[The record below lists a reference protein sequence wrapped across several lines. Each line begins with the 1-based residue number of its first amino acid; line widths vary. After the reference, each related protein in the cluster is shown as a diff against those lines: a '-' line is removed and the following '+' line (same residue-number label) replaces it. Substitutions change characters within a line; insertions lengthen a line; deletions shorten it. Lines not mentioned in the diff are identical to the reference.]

1 MESRSLLN
9 LLKLVLDNIDQL
21 ELGLCHLIENLRI
34 HSFIT
39 TAEYFILDD
48 YLFANRSIQ
57 NGYIDK
63 YWWPK
68 GEKEPRIRCLNL
80 HIKILEKNQS

>member
-1 MESRSLLN
+1 MESRPILN

-21 ELGLCHLIENLRI
+21 ELGLCHLLDNLRI

-39 TAEYFILDD
+39 RAEYFILDD

-57 NGYIDK
+57 NGY
-63 YWWPK
+63 WWPK
-68 GEKEPRIRCLNL
+68 GEKEPRIRWLNL